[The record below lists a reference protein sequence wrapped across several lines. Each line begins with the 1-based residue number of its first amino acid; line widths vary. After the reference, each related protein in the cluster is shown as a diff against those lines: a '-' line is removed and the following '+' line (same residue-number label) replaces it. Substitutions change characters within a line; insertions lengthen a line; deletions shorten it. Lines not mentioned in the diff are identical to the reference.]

1 MLRSGISTAC
11 VLSRR
16 AGQISVD
23 LPHSLGLM
31 RWSARSSSRKRYTS
45 QETAPRIARIFAL
58 LRITREGK
66 IRCMKRARSSVLARY
81 VSLPSLLV
89 ASTFLSLTAIADSNE
104 EYAALARLIHEI
116 EALEPVIATAES
128 QASPDA
134 RIRFRYDWLRQD
146 LERIRA
152 GVQEHIDAPRN
163 EPRKVPPLRGD
174 YRQ

>member
-1 MLRSGISTAC
+1 
-11 VLSRR
+11 
-16 AGQISVD
+16 
-23 LPHSLGLM
+23 M
-31 RWSARSSSRKRYTS
+31 RTMCRMQLAANKPFHWYAK
-45 QETAPRIARIFAL
+45 AL
-58 LRITREGK
+58 
-66 IRCMKRARSSVLARY
+66 ASFV
-81 VSLPSLLV
+81 SLLV
-89 ASTFLSLTAIADSNE
+89 LSSAALADPDAE
-104 EYAALARLIHEI
+104 REALARLIHEI
-116 EALEPVIATAES
+116 EALEPLIATAES